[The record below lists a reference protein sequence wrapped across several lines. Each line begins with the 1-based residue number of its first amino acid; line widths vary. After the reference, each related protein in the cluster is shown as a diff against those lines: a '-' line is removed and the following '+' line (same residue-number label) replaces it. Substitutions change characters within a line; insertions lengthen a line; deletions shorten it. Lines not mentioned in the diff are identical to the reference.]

1 VLLPDSLMVKQF
13 ITKLLN
19 MKVLEMTLC
28 TKCGGEMPLLRLTK
42 YGYKHCVGCSSVERV
57 GGVPITNHKTGNTI
71 QVVPMEVAN
80 NINRLA
86 ARSGYGVC
94 KGMKHN

>member
-1 VLLPDSLMVKQF
+1 
-13 ITKLLN
+13 

-42 YGYKHCVGCSSVERV
+42 YGYKSCVNCSSVEKV

-71 QVVPMEVAN
+71 QIVPKDVAEN
-80 NINRLA
+80 LIRLSQ
-86 ARSGYGVC
+86 RQGYGVC